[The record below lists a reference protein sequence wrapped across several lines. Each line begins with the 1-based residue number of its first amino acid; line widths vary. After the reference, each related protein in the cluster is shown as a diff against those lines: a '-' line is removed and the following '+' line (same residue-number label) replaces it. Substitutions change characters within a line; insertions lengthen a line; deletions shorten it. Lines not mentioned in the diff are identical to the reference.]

1 MTTVVVREQRQE
13 DGNTFLSV
21 WANEPLYAGA
31 HVTDRYGRE
40 MEIVEVGE
48 PRENDCVTVKVRLLS
63 SDIRMTLEE
72 YEVLHQAA
80 VELYATG
87 ETDQHCPRCGAR
99 LTQFQDDGYECMVQ
113 CPCGMSYRHNILD

>member
-48 PRENDCVTVKVRLLS
+48 SREND
-63 SDIRMTLEE
+63 
-72 YEVLHQAA
+72 
-80 VELYATG
+80 
-87 ETDQHCPRCGAR
+87 
-99 LTQFQDDGYECMVQ
+99 
-113 CPCGMSYRHNILD
+113 